1 MGALTKPFVAN
12 GFTAGFRVGT
22 VTLEGKTG
30 TIMKRLLALVA
41 SLSVAAC
48 TTASPVEETTTQPD
62 AVQIM
67 VIGAFHMGN
76 PGQDVANAEVDNMLT
91 DERQAEIAAV
101 ADALAA
107 FKPTAVA
114 VERIT
119 EAPDYIDPKYQA
131 FTPDML
137 SENADERY
145 QIAYR
150 LANEA
155 GVTRVYGID
164 EQPSDGEPDYFP
176 FDALMAHA
184 EETGQ
189 AEALQGQIADI
200 QQLMADFSATQKDN
214 SVAEM
219 LLMFNSDGPLSS
231 PDFYYRTFTYD
242 RGETQPG
249 AELQAYWFMR
259 NAKIFSKLAQVT
271 KPGDRVVVVYGA
283 GHKFWL
289 DHFAENTPGYA
300 LIDPAPYLEN
310 AAAE

>member
-1 MGALTKPFVAN
+1 
-12 GFTAGFRVGT
+12 
-22 VTLEGKTG
+22 
-30 TIMKRLLALVA
+30 MKRLLALVA

-48 TTASPVEETTTQPD
+48 ATAAPVEETAMIEPD
-62 AVQIM
+62 MVQVM

-76 PGQDVANAEVDNMLT
+76 PGQDVANAEIDNMLT

-101 ADALAA
+101 ANALAA
-107 FKPTAVA
+107 FKPTVVA

-131 FTPDML
+131 FTPGML

-145 QIAYR
+145 QIGYR
-150 LANEA
+150 LANLS
-155 GVTRVYGID
+155 GVTRVYGVD

-176 FDALMAHA
+176 FGELMAHA

-189 AEALQGQIADI
+189 AEALQGQIAEI
-200 QQLMADFSATQKDN
+200 QELMADFSATQKGN
-214 SVAEM
+214 SVADL

-231 PDFYYRTFTYD
+231 PDFYYRTFSYD
-242 RGETQPG
+242 RGEAQPG

-259 NAKIFSKLAQVT
+259 NAKIFSKLTQVT
-271 KPGDRVVVVYGA
+271 KPGDRVVIVYGA

-289 DHFAENTPGYA
+289 DHFAENTPGYV
-300 LIDPAPYLEN
+300 LVDPAPYLEK